1 MIVMVIISA
10 AIAVTAVGFLIG
22 YKRQIADVKRQL
34 EFLKDNKSVM
44 RITYGMPFEEIA
56 GLCSTLND
64 FLDTYR
70 ESEQKVMQSDAALRE
85 TVVNLSHDIRTP
97 LTSLDGYFQQLEE
110 CSSPEERERC
120 RKIINNRI
128 SSLNS
133 LLDELFAYAKLQDEQ
148 FAPETG
154 EINLSK
160 LVYDS
165 AFSFYDD
172 FVGAGIEPA
181 LEVCDERAV
190 IEGNS
195 DGLRRV
201 VSNIIK
207 NALVHSVSQVR
218 ITLCVT
224 DGKAVFACENDI
236 REGSEIDAERIFDR
250 FYKADAAR
258 SAVSTG
264 LGLPIAKA
272 LTERMGGEIS
282 ADCTDKMFRI
292 EVKFRLI

>member
-1 MIVMVIISA
+1 MIIIVIISVIV
-10 AIAVTAVGFLIG
+10 AITAVGFLIG
-22 YKRQIADVKRQL
+22 YRRQISDVKRQL
-34 EFLKDNKSVM
+34 EFLKENKSVM
-44 RITYGMPFEEIA
+44 RITYDMPFEEIA
-56 GLCSTLND
+56 SLCNTLNE

-70 ESEQKVMQSDAALRE
+70 ESEQKVMRSDAALRE

-97 LTSLDGYFQQLEE
+97 LASLDGYFQQLEE
-110 CSSPEERERC
+110 CSSAEERIRC
-120 RKIINNRI
+120 RKVINNRI

-148 FAPETG
+148 FSPEIDEVNFG
-154 EINLSK
+154 K

-172 FVGAGIEPA
+172 FVSAGIEPA

-190 IEGNS
+190 IEGNA

-218 ITLCVT
+218 ITLAVT
-224 DGKAVFACENDI
+224 EGKAVFSCENDI
-236 REGSEIDAERIFDR
+236 PEGTEIDASRIFDR
-250 FYKADAAR
+250 FYKADVAR
-258 SAVSTG
+258 SSTSTG
-264 LGLPIAKA
+264 LGLSIAKT
-272 LTERMGGEIS
+272 LTERMGGEIN
-282 ADCTDKMFRI
+282 ADCTDKIFRI
-292 EVKFRLI
+292 EVKFRSV

>member
-1 MIVMVIISA
+1 MIIIVIISVIA
-10 AIAVTAVGFLIG
+10 AITAVGFLIG
-22 YKRQIADVKRQL
+22 YRRQISDVKRQL
-34 EFLKDNKSVM
+34 EFLKENKSVM
-44 RITYGMPFEEIA
+44 KITYDMPFEEIA
-56 GLCSTLND
+56 SLCNTLNE

-110 CSSPEERERC
+110 CSSPKERERC

-148 FAPETG
+148 FSPEIG
-154 EINLSK
+154 EVNFGK

-172 FVGAGIEPA
+172 FVGAGIEPV

-190 IEGNS
+190 VEGNT

-218 ITLCVT
+218 ITLAVT
-224 DGKAVFACENDI
+224 NGKAVFVCENNI
-236 REGSEIDAERIFDR
+236 PEGSEIDAARIFDR

-272 LTERMGGEIS
+272 LTERMGGEIN
-282 ADCTDKMFRI
+282 AECTDKIFRI
-292 EVKFRLI
+292 EVKFRLV